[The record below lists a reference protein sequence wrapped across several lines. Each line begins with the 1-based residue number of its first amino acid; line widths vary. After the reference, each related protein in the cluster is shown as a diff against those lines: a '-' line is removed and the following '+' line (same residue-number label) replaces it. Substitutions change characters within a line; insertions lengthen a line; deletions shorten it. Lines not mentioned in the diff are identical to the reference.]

1 VTNSE
6 CCSECAGVRIK
17 GEHCLAHLTATELSE
32 VAEHLRRGRPLD
44 GRSTHLTRD
53 TVVELL
59 ETVRSEDG
67 QTRLPA
73 VDFRRTRFQKGVSF
87 AGTCFGGHARFED
100 AGFEGDALFE
110 GACFEQK
117 ADFDRVEFLRRSD
130 FSQAQFGQEA
140 DFRGAHFMGS
150 VGEVVNDFKEA
161 DFGGPA
167 RFRQAHFHAGASFER
182 AVFHRRAE
190 LGPMTS
196 EANVLL
202 VDALFEQSVSL
213 DVSTPALSCRGTRFN
228 GRADLNI
235 RRAEVTLD
243 GTTFLERST
252 LAGSPPFQSSDYFDP
267 VDEQPVEAAAQTA
280 RAERGLVDME
290 QPRLLSVRRA
300 SVDSLS
306 LRNVDLSAC
315 RFFGANGL
323 DELSIEV
330 DCDFAGPPASWRYT
344 RRRTL
349 AEEHDWRARHGG
361 TDGWLPPV
369 SQFPDW
375 LESEDP
381 APLDAG
387 EVASVYRSLRKALED
402 HSDEPGAADFY
413 YGEMEMRRLTKPDN
427 GQPLATRVHSFG
439 ERAVL
444 RTYWLVSG
452 YGLRA
457 SRAFIFLVATIL
469 AGAVLL
475 DAFGFQANRAYF
487 RSLLF
492 ATESAISLLRP
503 PPANLTAGGE
513 VVQIALRLIGPLFL
527 GLALL
532 ALRGRVKR

>member
-1 VTNSE
+1 MTQWE
-6 CCSECAGVRIK
+6 RCSDCDGARIE
-17 GEHCLAHLTATELSE
+17 GEHCLAHLTAAELGE
-32 VAEHLRRGRPLD
+32 VVERLRHGRPLD
-44 GRSTHLTRD
+44 VQDTYLERE
-53 TVVELL
+53 TVVSLL
-59 ETVRSEDG
+59 DALRTPDG

-73 VDFRRTRFQKGVSF
+73 VDFRRVRFGKGVSF

-100 AGFEGDALFE
+100 AGFDGDALFE
-110 GACFEQK
+110 GACFKQK
-117 ADFDRVEFLRRSD
+117 ADFDRVEFLGMSD

-140 DFRGAHFMGS
+140 DFRGAHFRGS
-150 VGEVVNDFKEA
+150 QGKVVNDFKEA
-161 DFGGPA
+161 DFTGPA
-167 RFRQAHFHAGASFER
+167 RFRQAHFRAGVSFER

-196 EANVLL
+196 EANVKL
-202 VDALFEQSVSL
+202 VDVLFEQSVSL
-213 DVSTPALSCRGTRFN
+213 DVSTPALTCRGTRFN

-243 GTTFLERST
+243 ATTFLERST
-252 LAGSPPFQSSDYFDP
+252 LAGSPAFQSSDYFEEIN
-267 VDEQPVEAAAQTA
+267 EQPVEAAAQEA
-280 RAERGLVDME
+280 RAERGLVATE

-323 DELSIEV
+323 DELHIEV
-330 DCDFAGPPASWRYT
+330 DCDFADPPASWRYT
-344 RRRTL
+344 RRRTV

-387 EVASVYRSLRKALED
+387 EVASIYRSLRKALED

-427 GQPLATRVHSFG
+427 GQPLATKVHSFG

-475 DAFGFQANRAYF
+475 DAFGFHADRAYF

-503 PPANLTAGGE
+503 PPASLTAGGE
-513 VVQIALRLIGPLFL
+513 VVQIALRLIGPLFV